1 MASIVVVGSINMDVV
16 SRVHALPLPGQT
28 VPATATA
35 YHPGG
40 KGANQAVAAAR
51 AGADVTM
58 LGAVGDDAF
67 ATTLHASLR
76 DSGVRV
82 DHLLVRSTTSG
93 LAFITVDDEGQNT
106 IALSQGANGQ
116 LLPTDIAAAHDLLAN
131 AHTVLLQNEIP
142 WETTRLAMTIAH
154 DSGVRVIFNP
164 APAFDL
170 PRDAYPLV
178 DTLIPNEV
186 EASVLSGMPVAATAA
201 AAEIA
206 ARQLIAD
213 GARAVIITLG
223 KHGAIYLDSRNPPIV
238 LPAFPVTPL
247 DTTGAGDIFIGAYA
261 AAALTQPAYDALRFA
276 TAAAALS
283 VTHHGAQSSAP
294 TRDEIAVFLRAHAH
308 TR

>member
-28 VPATATA
+28 VHALATA

-40 KGANQAVAAAR
+40 KGANQAAAAAR

-67 ATTLHASLR
+67 AATLQAALR

-106 IALSQGANGQ
+106 ITLSQGANGQ
-116 LLPTDIAAAHDLLAN
+116 MPPADVAAARDLLTSAR
-131 AHTVLLQNEIP
+131 ALLLQNEIP
-142 WETTRLAMTIAH
+142 RETTRLAMTIAH
-154 DSGVRVIFNP
+154 DAGVRVLFNP
-164 APAFDL
+164 APALDL

-178 DTLIPNEV
+178 DTLILNEV
-186 EASVLSGMPVAATAA
+186 EASALVGMPVAATAE
-201 AAEIA
+201 AEIA

-223 KHGAIYLDSRNPPIV
+223 QHGAIYLDSRNPLIV
-238 LPAFPVTPL
+238 LPAFSVTPL

-261 AAALTQPAYDALRFA
+261 AAALTQSVHDALRFA
-276 TAAAALS
+276 AAAAALS
-283 VTHHGAQSSAP
+283 VTRHGAQRSAP
-294 TRDEIAVFLRAHAH
+294 TRDEIAAFLRAHA
-308 TR
+308 R